1 MWLILGCQL
10 IPSSN
15 KIQLPLYAG
24 LGVDLKRLFFLP
36 VTNCFLL
43 RCMFLWQSTVD
54 FKTTRQAIPTL
65 VQITCPLEKLKRWGD
80 TRLKQKHVCRFLP
93 LAPWRGLKWIDA
105 RNEAGVISGFVHL
118 ELLAQPVWRNGTV
131 LWFSGPFVGSL
142 LPGVAVWM
150 TEGLVVPGPAEASQ
164 TSPVALRVS
173 NWAVH
178 LSFRIWFCILGSVVR
193 LIHQVYRSGNMC
205 RSDLVPNMAWIAKL
219 ESCVNGDDVNGL
231 ISFFVDVFIH

>member
-1 MWLILGCQL
+1 M
-10 IPSSN
+10 
-15 KIQLPLYAG
+15 
-24 LGVDLKRLFFLP
+24 
-36 VTNCFLL
+36 
-43 RCMFLWQSTVD
+43 
-54 FKTTRQAIPTL
+54 
-65 VQITCPLEKLKRWGD
+65 
-80 TRLKQKHVCRFLP
+80 
-93 LAPWRGLKWIDA
+93 
-105 RNEAGVISGFVHL
+105 
-118 ELLAQPVWRNGTV
+118 
-131 LWFSGPFVGSL
+131 GSL